1 MPSKFIWR
9 ANLIVKLYKVLM
21 FERLDSY
28 VLWWLRVLKSV
39 YCMIS
44 FSRVLR
50 ETFEIQQ
57 MLESL
62 SNIWH
67 LTLHWFDFCFC
78 FFVHFFFAHNFNTR
92 ATCQQLKG
100 PPVTASSWLTP
111 RNSVPFLTNTPE
123 KLNAEW
129 PFLCSYKN

>member
-1 MPSKFIWR
+1 MPTKLIQANTMQVIGDKEVPSKFIWR
-9 ANLIVKLYKVLM
+9 ANLIVNLYKVLM
-21 FERLDSY
+21 FKRLDSY

-57 MLESL
+57 MFESL
-62 SNIWH
+62 SDIWH

-78 FFVHFFFAHNFNTR
+78 FFVHFFCTQFQYESNMSR
-92 ATCQQLKG
+92 
-100 PPVTASSWLTP
+100 PVKRPTSYCF
-111 RNSVPFLTNTPE
+111 FLTNPKKFCTIS
-123 KLNAEW
+123 N
-129 PFLCSYKN
+129 